1 MSENLSGRGGSREG
15 AGRPPLTPE
24 LRRVPVQI
32 TLPPEYAEKLRALA
46 KIRLTTIGRLV
57 EDWLDSVEMPAARR
71 YNGILTSGILDMGR
85 KEQS

>member
-1 MSENLSGRGGSREG
+1 VC
-15 AGRPPLTPE
+15 AYQ
-24 LRRVPVQI
+24 VVKKQVCC
-32 TLPPEYAEKLRALA
+32 
-46 KIRLTTIGRLV
+46 V